1 MLRIERNGKRFTRL
15 DEQKLVEASIT
26 ERYDLEEF
34 IFNSPEQFFAEVG
47 EELFVLGKEI
57 PPTEV
62 VQDRIDLLA
71 LDQDGKAV
79 IVELKRGN
87 DKLQL
92 LQAVAYA
99 GMVARWTS
107 SDFLKL
113 VDVHRQEQLADFLT
127 VDTDEINREQ
137 RIILIAEAYDFEV
150 LVGAEWLHNKYEVDI
165 LCCRISLAVDPASG
179 AEYLA
184 CTPVFPAPELAV
196 QAVPRRRG
204 SVENV
209 RWSNWDQALA
219 NLSNSAIADYYRP
232 QLATEGATKPTE
244 RFSIESSLRYRSLMY
259 RIDGKRRW
267 SLEARDTRAY
277 CWQTGRF
284 EGDVDFWSRRLSN
297 SGSVKPVQGGACLR
311 FFVSTSPDF
320 AAFHKAVTQEL
331 LGVEWA
337 QEPIPAAI
345 DDQGEAQPA
354 TQSGE

>member
-1 MLRIERNGKRFTRL
+1 MLRVERNGKRFTRL
-15 DEQKLVEASIT
+15 DEPKLVEASIT

-47 EELFVLGKEI
+47 EELFVIGKEI
-57 PPTEV
+57 PPSEV

-71 LDQDGKAV
+71 LDQNGKSV

-99 GMVARWTS
+99 GMVAKWTS
-107 SDFLKL
+107 GDFLEL
-113 VDVHRQEQLADFLT
+113 VNVDRQEQLADFLT
-127 VDTDEINREQ
+127 VDTEEINREQ

-150 LVGAEWLHNKYEVDI
+150 LVGAEWLHNKYELDI

-204 SVENV
+204 SVENI
-209 RWSNWDQALA
+209 RWSSWDQALG
-219 NLSNSAIADYYRP
+219 NLSNSAIADYYRS
-232 QLATEGATKPTE
+232 QLAADSATKPTG
-244 RFSIESSLRYRSLMY
+244 RIAIESSLRYRSLMY

-267 SLEARDTRAY
+267 SIEARDTRAY

-284 EGDVDFWSRRLSN
+284 EGDIDFWSKRLSN
-297 SGSVKPVQGGACLR
+297 SGSVKPVQRGACLR
-311 FFVSTSPDF
+311 FFVATSADF
-320 AAFHKAVTQEL
+320 AAFHKAVTEEL
-331 LGVEWA
+331 LGAEWT
-337 QEPIPAAI
+337 QEPLPAAA
-345 DDQGEAQPA
+345 DDGEEIQPA
-354 TQSGE
+354 AQSGK